1 MFEITS
7 MMDIV
12 SEIGLLQ
19 LMFIW
24 AVVIFA
30 SLLRSFTGF
39 GFALTAVPV
48 FSLLLSPTDAVVL
61 SAALTLC
68 SNLLGVRTYWG
79 VVPLRP
85 MLPLVV
91 MAVIGTVL
99 GTLLLSIISPQQF
112 QIWAGA
118 AVIVACLVLMS
129 YKPSTY
135 RVSPLMTK
143 ITGLISGLMNGAL
156 AIPGPPMIIY
166 AMLTEPEPERS
177 RALLITFFLVSAAVA
192 LVSFGVAGFISE
204 QSFWYLLL
212 AFPAM
217 ILGDKLGFYLFQRF
231 GGRLYR
237 RIAITA
243 LLAIG
248 VTISLRAIL

>member
-1 MFEITS
+1 
-7 MMDIV
+7 MMDV
-12 SEIGLLQ
+12 VTDIGLLQ

-91 MAVIGTVL
+91 MAIIGTVL

-112 QIWAGA
+112 QIWAGV
-118 AVIVACLVLMS
+118 AVIVACVVLMS
-129 YKPSTY
+129 YKPATY
-135 RVSPLMTK
+135 RVSPLLTK
-143 ITGLISGLMNGAL
+143 ITGLVSGLMNGAL

-166 AMLTEPEPERS
+166 VMLTEPKPERS
-177 RALLITFFLVSAAVA
+177 RALLITFFLV
-192 LVSFGVAGFISE
+192 
-204 QSFWYLLL
+204 
-212 AFPAM
+212 
-217 ILGDKLGFYLFQRF
+217 
-231 GGRLYR
+231 
-237 RIAITA
+237 
-243 LLAIG
+243 
-248 VTISLRAIL
+248 

>member
-217 ILGDKLGFYLFQRF
+217 VLGDKLGFYLFQRF